1 MYFLAYPIIYIRR
14 LFLNIQYNLFNK
26 YYYKIFSSVKEGSLV
41 VDISDFEGLFEI
53 DSRSNFLRLIIK
65 NQSYEKELADIVRKH
80 INPARDVIDV
90 GANIRFI

>member
-1 MYFLAYPIIYIRR
+1 MNINSLFNLIKSNTTLYFLAYPIIYIRR

-65 NQSYEKELADIVRKH
+65 YQS
-80 INPARDVIDV
+80 
-90 GANIRFI
+90 